1 MAFLDIENNM
11 EVKNIQYKLYKE
23 ITPDWFISSTQYI
36 MYHRGINSPQ
46 EQEKWLAAGWEDT
59 YDWIDLD
66 DSNKMQQACLELAKT
81 IADNGT
87 VQVLVD
93 CDCDGYTS
101 AAIILNYLF
110 SREPEWT
117 KEHCSYILHDGKQHG
132 LSDVMDKID
141 CDLLIV
147 PDAGSND
154 WEQQMELTI
163 RRNTKIIILDHHD
176 ISDIETVDTT
186 PAIVINVQNSM
197 YPNKALTGAGVAYRF
212 ISAYEDLII
221 HGNQPTEFMD
231 LCALGNCGDMADY
244 RELEIRAIIN
254 IGFSNIRNPF
264 MYEICNKHEY
274 TLNKRNGINYLSM
287 AFAVVPFI
295 NAMTRS
301 GTPEEQDMVFKGML
315 TQYAFDKV
323 ESSKRG
329 EKGVFV
335 YRYQEAVVT
344 AERVKRRQDKITNE
358 TVELLDKRIQE
369 QHLTDNAIIVCLC
382 EPDELESSV
391 AGIVAN
397 KIQAKYQHPT
407 LVLRRT
413 FQVGDTEDVYR
424 GSARNYSH
432 CPIENMKDICAATG
446 DVEFAAGHQG
456 AFGIGIAA
464 NKIEDFIKHTN
475 EVYKD
480 IDFTP
485 VYWVDFVWEP
495 RDLRPNIILE
505 IAQLDIWGQEMPQAQ
520 IVVKNIPLS
529 EQNVQILG
537 LAKGKP
543 TIKVECNGI
552 EFMLFQAS
560 EELYEQFIQPN
571 QTLTIVGTCSI
582 NEWNGVIKPQIL
594 IDDYEL
600 KQQWIF

>member
-1 MAFLDIENNM
+1 M
-11 EVKNIQYKLYKE
+11 EVKNIQYKLYRE
-23 ITPDWFISSTQYI
+23 ITPDWFISPTQHI

-46 EQEKWLAAGWEDT
+46 GQEKWLAAGWKDT

-66 DSNKMQQACLELAKT
+66 DSDKMQQACLELAKT

-87 VQVLVD
+87 VQVLAD

-154 WEQQMELTI
+154 WKQQIELTI

-391 AGIVAN
+391 C
-397 KIQAKYQHPT
+397 
-407 LVLRRT
+407 
-413 FQVGDTEDVYR
+413 
-424 GSARNYSH
+424 GS
-432 CPIENMKDICAATG
+432 
-446 DVEFAAGHQG
+446 
-456 AFGIGIAA
+456 
-464 NKIEDFIKHTN
+464 IK
-475 EVYKD
+475 
-480 IDFTP
+480 
-485 VYWVDFVWEP
+485 
-495 RDLRPNIILE
+495 LL
-505 IAQLDIWGQEMPQAQ
+505 AQ
-520 IVVKNIPLS
+520 
-529 EQNVQILG
+529 
-537 LAKGKP
+537 
-543 TIKVECNGI
+543 
-552 EFMLFQAS
+552 
-560 EELYEQFIQPN
+560 
-571 QTLTIVGTCSI
+571 
-582 NEWNGVIKPQIL
+582 
-594 IDDYEL
+594 
-600 KQQWIF
+600 

>member
-1 MAFLDIENNM
+1 M
-11 EVKNIQYKLYKE
+11 KNIQYKLYKE
-23 ITPDWFISSTQYI
+23 ITPDWFINPTQYI
-36 MYHRGINSPQ
+36 MYHRGINSSQ

-59 YDWIDLD
+59 YDWIELD
-66 DSNKMQQACLELAKT
+66 DSDKMQQACLELAKT

-87 VQVLVD
+87 VQVLAD

-117 KEHCSYILHDGKQHG
+117 QEHCSYILHDGKQHG

-154 WEQQMELTI
+154 WKQQMELTI

-186 PAIVINVQNSM
+186 PAIVINVQNST

-221 HGNQPTEFMD
+221 HGNQPTEFID

-244 RELEIRAIIN
+244 RELEIRAIVN

-264 MYEICNKHEY
+264 IYEICNKHEY

-456 AFGIGIAA
+456 AFGIGIAESR
-464 NKIEDFIKHTN
+464 IEDFINHTN

-495 RDLRPNIILE
+495 RDLRPDIILE

-529 EQNVQILG
+529 ENNVQILG

-571 QTLTIVGTCSI
+571 QTLTIVGTCSV
-582 NEWNGVIKPQIL
+582 NEWNGVIKSQIL
-594 IDDYEL
+594 IDDYQL
-600 KQQWIF
+600 KQKWIF

>member
-1 MAFLDIENNM
+1 
-11 EVKNIQYKLYKE
+11 
-23 ITPDWFISSTQYI
+23 

-66 DSNKMQQACLELAKT
+66 DSDKMQQACLELAKT

-87 VQVLVD
+87 VQVLAD

-163 RRNTKIIILDHHD
+163 HRNTKIIILDHHD
-176 ISDIETVDTT
+176 ISNIETVDTT

-244 RELEIRAIIN
+244 RELEIRAIVN

-369 QHLTDNAIIVCLC
+369 QHLTDNAVIVCLC

-391 AGIVAN
+391 C
-397 KIQAKYQHPT
+397 
-407 LVLRRT
+407 
-413 FQVGDTEDVYR
+413 
-424 GSARNYSH
+424 GS
-432 CPIENMKDICAATG
+432 
-446 DVEFAAGHQG
+446 
-456 AFGIGIAA
+456 
-464 NKIEDFIKHTN
+464 IK
-475 EVYKD
+475 
-480 IDFTP
+480 
-485 VYWVDFVWEP
+485 
-495 RDLRPNIILE
+495 LL
-505 IAQLDIWGQEMPQAQ
+505 AQ
-520 IVVKNIPLS
+520 
-529 EQNVQILG
+529 
-537 LAKGKP
+537 
-543 TIKVECNGI
+543 
-552 EFMLFQAS
+552 
-560 EELYEQFIQPN
+560 
-571 QTLTIVGTCSI
+571 
-582 NEWNGVIKPQIL
+582 
-594 IDDYEL
+594 
-600 KQQWIF
+600 

>member
-1 MAFLDIENNM
+1 
-11 EVKNIQYKLYKE
+11 VKNIQYKLYKE
-23 ITPDWFISSTQYI
+23 ITPDWFVGATQHI

-46 EQEKWLAAGWEDT
+46 EQERWLAAGWEDT
-59 YDWIDLD
+59 YDWVDLD
-66 DSNKMQQACLELAKT
+66 DNNKMQQACLELAKT
-81 IADNGT
+81 IANNGT
-87 VQVLVD
+87 VQVLAD

-117 KEHCSYILHDGKQHG
+117 KECCSYILHDGKQHG

-154 WEQQMELTI
+154 WEQQMELTT

-176 ISDIETVDTT
+176 INDIETVDTT
-186 PAIVINVQNSM
+186 PAIVINVQNST
-197 YPNKALTGAGVAYRF
+197 YPDKALTGAGVAYRF

-244 RELEIRAIIN
+244 RELEIRAIVN

-335 YRYQEAVVT
+335 YRYQEAVIT

-369 QHLTDNAIIVCLC
+369 QHLMDNAIIVCLC

-446 DVEFAAGHQG
+446 DAEFAAGHQG

-464 NKIEDFIKHTN
+464 SKIEDFIKHTN

-485 VYWVDFVWEP
+485 AYWVDFIWEP
-495 RDLRPNIILE
+495 RDLRPNVILE
-505 IAQLDIWGQEMPQAQ
+505 IAQLNIWGQEMPQAQ

-543 TIKVECNGI
+543 TIKIECNGI

-582 NEWNGVIKPQIL
+582 NEWNGVIKPQVL

>member
-1 MAFLDIENNM
+1 MQKCRA
-11 EVKNIQYKLYKE
+11 LY
-23 ITPDWFISSTQYI
+23 T
-36 MYHRGINSPQ
+36 N
-46 EQEKWLAAGWEDT
+46 L
-59 YDWIDLD
+59 
-66 DSNKMQQACLELAKT
+66 
-81 IADNGT
+81 
-87 VQVLVD
+87 
-93 CDCDGYTS
+93 CDGYTS
-101 AAIILNYLF
+101 GAIILNYLF
-110 SREPEWT
+110 SRLPEWS
-117 KEHCSYILHDGKQHG
+117 EHKCSFLLHKSKQHG

-141 CDLLIV
+141 CDLIIV
-147 PDAGSND
+147 PDAASND
-154 WEQQMELTI
+154 WQQQMELTI
-163 RRNTKIIILDHHD
+163 KRNIQVIILDHHE
-176 ISDIETVDTT
+176 INDIETVDST

-212 ISAYEDLII
+212 ISAFEDLIM

-244 RELEIRAIIN
+244 RQLEIRAIIN
-254 IGFSNIRNPF
+254 EGFANIKNPF
-264 MYEICNKHEY
+264 LYELCQKHKF
-274 TLNKRNGINYLSM
+274 TLDKRNGINYLSM
-287 AFAVVPFI
+287 AFAAVPFI

-329 EKGVFV
+329 EKGVLV

-391 AGIVAN
+391 AGVVAN

-432 CPIENMKDICAATG
+432 CPIEDMKDLCWSTG
-446 DVEFAAGHQG
+446 YMELAAGHQG
-456 AFGIGIAA
+456 AWGCAIAA
-464 NKIEDFIKHTN
+464 SKINDFIKHTN
-475 EVYKD
+475 EIYKD
-480 IDFTP
+480 VDFTP
-485 VYWVDFVWEP
+485 VYWVDFVWKP
-495 RDLRPNIILE
+495 SDLDAATILG
-505 IAQLDIWGQEMPQAQ
+505 IAELDIWGQEMPQSQ
-520 IVVKNIPLS
+520 VVVKDIPLS
-529 EQNVQILG
+529 ESNVQILG
-537 LAKGKP
+537 LAKGHP
-543 TIKVECNGI
+543 TIKIECNEV
-552 EFMLFQAS
+552 EFMWFKAS

-571 QTLTIVGTCSI
+571 QYLTIVGTCSK
-582 NEWNGVIKPQIL
+582 NEWNGVVKPQIL
-594 IDDYEL
+594 IDDYDLQE
-600 KQQWIF
+600 KWIF